1 MDISRQNWRR
11 YDHSSDELN
20 IKNAQSNE
28 KRAPSATTS
37 PLTEPRQPETHRFRS
52 QIKPHYNKEGGD
64 KLTNINKMSC
74 YDLVI
79 YTIDNPL
86 LSVYDLYH
94 NEVRC
99 TQLKIK
105 KDEDNNECERRNE
118 SSDHKEVR

>member
-1 MDISRQNWRR
+1 
-11 YDHSSDELN
+11 
-20 IKNAQSNE
+20 
-28 KRAPSATTS
+28 
-37 PLTEPRQPETHRFRS
+37 
-52 QIKPHYNKEGGD
+52 
-64 KLTNINKMSC
+64 MSC

-86 LSVYDLYH
+86 LSVYDLYY